1 MITYTVTTEAG
12 GRIGS
17 RIKSIRFPGGEVG
30 VKLQQPVHNCRGAI
44 IHARI
49 TSSDEVME
57 LLMVVDAMRRQNPL
71 IELVLD
77 MPYVPYARQDRVCDE
92 GESLSI
98 AVFAQL
104 INSCGFR
111 AVRIFDPHSDVTP
124 ALINN
129 CVVSD
134 QFSVFAKV
142 KLDWSETVIVAP
154 DAGAYKKAFSFA
166 KRTGAKGVI
175 TFTKVRDMVTG
186 RIEEMT
192 PSGDFDPTLPHFVI
206 DDICDGGRTFVEL
219 GQMLADVVR
228 LELAVTHGIFSKG
241 VEVLEPF
248 YDHVYTTD
256 SFHGES
262 LASTDFLT
270 VLEV

>member
-1 MITYTVTTEAG
+1 MITYTVQTEAG

-30 VKLQQPVHNCRGAI
+30 VKLQQPVRNCRGAI

-111 AVRIFDPHSDVTP
+111 AVKIHDPHSDVTP

-129 CVVSD
+129 CVIVD
-134 QFSVFAKV
+134 QFEVFAKV
-142 KLDWSETVIVAP
+142 KLSWSDTILVAP
-154 DAGAYKKAFSFA
+154 DAGAVKKVHDFA
-166 KRTGAKGVI
+166 KRVGAKGI
-175 TFTKVRDMVTG
+175 LPFNKVREMSTG
-186 RIEEMT
+186 RILGIQW
-192 PSGDFDPTLPHFVI
+192 SGEIDNSAEYFVL
-206 DDICDGGRTFVEL
+206 DDICDGGRTFIEL
-219 GQMLADVVR
+219 AQPLNNVAK

-241 VEVLEPF
+241 AEVLAEH
-248 YDHVYTTD
+248 YDHVYTTN

-262 LASTDFLT
+262 MASTDFLT